1 MQPHA
6 VPVRTPT
13 WTDVGDLR
21 SGQRGADRA
30 ARRRGRKGEVET
42 TVESDVLV
50 IARARRGE
58 ESAFAE
64 LLKRYRAPVFN
75 LCLRML
81 KNRDDAEDIAQ
92 DVFIKVFGMLERYD
106 ERYAFRSWLFKIA
119 ANQSIDFI
127 RKNRVKMQSL
137 DEPLSYGGEEI
148 ERQFPD
154 EAPNPEEDFENRE
167 IGALLLVITDEL
179 PPHYRSMIVLR
190 HQEQLS
196 YEEIAQVLDLPL
208 GTVKARIHRARA
220 MMADKLKRRRGGL
233 GSVLG

>member
-1 MQPHA
+1 MMQPHGRRG
-6 VPVRTPT
+6 RTPPDRRST
-13 WTDVGDLR
+13 PGPRPVGDL
-21 SGQRGADRA
+21 S
-30 ARRRGRKGEVET
+30 RKA
-42 TVESDVLV
+42 TVLESDVQV
-50 IARARRGE
+50 ISRARRGE

-64 LLKRYRAPVFN
+64 LLRRFRAPVFN

-81 KNRDDAEDIAQ
+81 KNRDDAEDVAQ

-106 ERYAFRSWLFKIA
+106 DRYAFRSWIFKIA
-119 ANQSIDFI
+119 ANQCIDFI
-127 RKNRVKMQSL
+127 RRNRVKLQSL
-137 DEPLSYGGEEI
+137 DEPLSYKGEEI

-154 EAPNPEEDFENRE
+154 EAPNPEETVETRE
-167 IGALLLVITDEL
+167 IGQLLLQITDEL

-196 YEEIAQVLDLPL
+196 YEEIADVLDLPL

-220 MMADKLKRRRGGL
+220 MMKDKLQRRRGGL

>member
-1 MQPHA
+1 M
-6 VPVRTPT
+6 
-13 WTDVGDLR
+13 GD
-21 SGQRGADRA
+21 SI
-30 ARRRGRKGEVET
+30 RKATV
-42 TVESDVLV
+42 VESDVQV

-64 LLKRYRAPVFN
+64 LLRRFRAPVFN

-81 KNRDDAEDIAQ
+81 KNRDDAEDVAQ

-106 ERYAFRSWLFKIA
+106 DRYAFRSWVFKIA
-119 ANQSIDFI
+119 ANQCIDFI
-127 RKNRVKMQSL
+127 RRNRVKLQSL
-137 DEPLSYGGEEI
+137 DEPLKFKGEEI

-154 EAPNPEEDFENRE
+154 EAPNPEETVETRE
-167 IGALLLVITDEL
+167 IGQLLLEITDQL

-196 YEEIAQVLDLPL
+196 YEEIAEVLDLPL

-220 MMADKLKRRRGGL
+220 MMKDKLQRRRGGL

>member
-1 MQPHA
+1 LQPA
-6 VPVRTPT
+6 R
-13 WTDVGDLR
+13 R
-21 SGQRGADRA
+21 SGRKPGIDAGTPRSGGAGKA
-30 ARRRGRKGEVET
+30 T
-42 TVESDVLV
+42 LESDVRV

-58 ESAFAE
+58 QAAFAE
-64 LLKRYRAPVFN
+64 LLRAYKAPVFN

-92 DVFIKVFGMLERYD
+92 EVFIKVFGMLERYD

-119 ANQSIDFI
+119 ANQCIDFI
-127 RKNRVKMQSL
+127 RKNRVKLQSL
-137 DEPLSYGGEEI
+137 DEPVNYRGEEI

-154 EAPNPEEDFENRE
+154 DESKTPDEELELQEVGR
-167 IGALLLVITDEL
+167 LLLAITDEL

-220 MMADKLKRRRGGL
+220 MMREKLRKRHGGPDEL
-233 GSVLG
+233 F

>member
-1 MQPHA
+1 MA
-6 VPVRTPT
+6 
-13 WTDVGDLR
+13 G
-21 SGQRGADRA
+21 RGEEA
-30 ARRRGRKGEVET
+30 
-42 TVESDVLV
+42 TVLESDAQV

-64 LLKRYRAPVFN
+64 LLRRFRAPVFN

-81 KNRDDAEDIAQ
+81 KNRDDAEDVAQ
-92 DVFIKVFGMLERYD
+92 DVFVKVFGMLERYD
-106 ERYAFRSWLFKIA
+106 DRYAFRSWIFKIA

-127 RKNRVKMQSL
+127 RRNRVKLQSL
-137 DEPLSYGGEEI
+137 DEPLSYKGEEI

-154 EAPNPEEDFENRE
+154 DAPTPEETVETRE
-167 IGALLLVITDEL
+167 IGQLLLKITDEL

-196 YEEIAQVLDLPL
+196 YEEIAEVLELPL

-220 MMADKLKRRRGGL
+220 MMKDKLQRRRGGL
-233 GSVLG
+233 GSVL

>member
-1 MQPHA
+1 MEKD
-6 VPVRTPT
+6 VR
-13 WTDVGDLR
+13 
-21 SGQRGADRA
+21 
-30 ARRRGRKGEVET
+30 
-42 TVESDVLV
+42 V
-50 IARARRGE
+50 ISRARRGE

-64 LLKRYRAPVFN
+64 LLRRYRAPVFN

-81 KNRDDAEDIAQ
+81 KNRDDAEDVAQ

-106 ERYAFRSWLFKIA
+106 ERYAFRSWVFKIA
-119 ANQSIDFI
+119 ANQCIDFI

-137 DEPLSYGGEEI
+137 DEPVRYDGEEI

-154 EAPNPEEDFENRE
+154 ENPNPEEDFETRE
-167 IGALLLVITDEL
+167 IGALLLAITDEL

-220 MMADKLKRRRGGL
+220 MMKDKLKRRRGGL

>member
-1 MQPHA
+1 M
-6 VPVRTPT
+6 
-13 WTDVGDLR
+13 
-21 SGQRGADRA
+21 
-30 ARRRGRKGEVET
+30 
-42 TVESDVLV
+42 ESDVQV

-64 LLKRYRAPVFN
+64 LLRRFRAPVFN

-81 KNRDDAEDIAQ
+81 KNRDDAEDVAQ

-106 ERYAFRSWLFKIA
+106 DRYAFRSWVFKIA
-119 ANQSIDFI
+119 ANQCIDFI
-127 RKNRVKMQSL
+127 RRNRVKLQSL
-137 DEPLSYGGEEI
+137 DEPLKFKGEEI

-154 EAPNPEEDFENRE
+154 EAPNPEETVETRE
-167 IGALLLVITDEL
+167 IGQLLLEITDQL

-196 YEEIAQVLDLPL
+196 YEEIAEVLDLPL

-220 MMADKLKRRRGGL
+220 MMKDKLQRRRGGL

>member
-1 MQPHA
+1 LGLAGPGKA
-6 VPVRTPT
+6 T
-13 WTDVGDLR
+13 L
-21 SGQRGADRA
+21 
-30 ARRRGRKGEVET
+30 
-42 TVESDVLV
+42 ESDVRV

-58 ESAFAE
+58 QAAFAE
-64 LLKRYRAPVFN
+64 LLRAYRAPVFN

-92 DVFIKVFGMLERYD
+92 EVFIKVFGMLERYD

-119 ANQSIDFI
+119 ANQCIDFI
-127 RKNRVKMQSL
+127 RKNRVKLQSL
-137 DEPLSYGGEEI
+137 DEPLKYQGEEI

-154 EAPNPEEDFENRE
+154 DSRTPDEDLELRE
-167 IGALLLVITDEL
+167 VGRLLLAITDEL

-220 MMADKLKRRRGGL
+220 MMRDKLQKRHGGL
-233 GSVLG
+233 DQMF

>member
-1 MQPHA
+1 M
-6 VPVRTPT
+6 
-13 WTDVGDLR
+13 
-21 SGQRGADRA
+21 
-30 ARRRGRKGEVET
+30 
-42 TVESDVLV
+42 ESDVRV

-58 ESAFAE
+58 QAAFAE
-64 LLKRYRAPVFN
+64 LLRAYRAPVFN

-92 DVFIKVFGMLERYD
+92 EVFIKVFGMLERYD

-119 ANQSIDFI
+119 ANQCIDFI
-127 RKNRVKMQSL
+127 RKNRVKLQSL
-137 DEPLSYGGEEI
+137 DEPMRYHGEEI

-154 EAPNPEEDFENRE
+154 HSRTPDEDLELRE
-167 IGALLLVITDEL
+167 VGRLLLEITDEL

-196 YEEIAQVLDLPL
+196 YEEIARVLDLPL

-220 MMADKLKRRRGGL
+220 MMRAKLEKRHGGL
-233 GSVLG
+233 DQMF